1 MISTLANTC
10 FHYPSD
16 PVGSRLYHVCFS
28 ATTLE
33 TGEPA
38 AIPGTL
44 RHSESVH
51 TRCCTSVTRSASW
64 LNPQS
69 RSLGSFPPPNCPTR
83 TRQLPCPPK
92 RPNRAGIKPC
102 TQDEVTSTV
111 LPPMIASSGQYRLQ
125 GLIGSPRSSL
135 SHVSQRL
142 GCAVDAMQT
151 ALTRHIRGAP
161 KNGYC
166 TQHNHFP
173 RLTCLRREKGRH
185 VSLSQT
191 CQGP

>member
-1 MISTLANTC
+1 MLFS
-10 FHYPSD
+10 
-16 PVGSRLYHVCFS
+16 YHPRNRRAGCHPRH
-28 ATTLE
+28 
-33 TGEPA
+33 PA
-38 AIPGTL
+38 AFRI
-44 RHSESVH
+44 RSHSLLHVSHPFCVLVEPPKQVPRFVPPSKL
-51 TRCCTSVTRSASW
+51 SNPNVTTA
-64 LNPQS
+64 L
-69 RSLGSFPPPNCPTR
+69 
-83 TRQLPCPPK
+83 PPK
-92 RPNRAGIKPC
+92 RPNRASIKPC

-111 LPPMIASSGQYRLQ
+111 LPPMIARSGQYRLQ

-173 RLTCLRREKGRH
+173 HLTCLRRGKGRH

-191 CQGP
+191 CQRS